1 MEFQACRKF
10 PFSNRSEQF
19 RIIIFSSEER
29 NEKRRICH
37 PSIRSWLSSWRIAT
51 RFRGSDIGGKSVT
64 VRIWGNVFGVTR
76 RRQESHRWFI
86 YAQWLIRPGFTP
98 KSCTC
103 VRARACAC
111 ARYRPRFTSYLRYRT
126 APRAG
131 REKNFFPLSFPIIPS
146 PSFKRTAFFSR
157 EKKEGE
163 NSLFLSFSFPSGSG
177 RD

>member
-1 MEFQACRKF
+1 M
-10 PFSNRSEQF
+10 
-19 RIIIFSSEER
+19 
-29 NEKRRICH
+29 
-37 PSIRSWLSSWRIAT
+37 
-51 RFRGSDIGGKSVT
+51 T

-103 VRARACAC
+103 VRARAYAC

-146 PSFKRTAFFSR
+146 LLLRERSSSLERRKEKRIRSFFPFLFPQAVDEIRD
-157 EKKEGE
+157 EGE
-163 NSLFLSFSFPSGSG
+163 IGAVKGGVIWRSNYEKERRIIEIIAGN
-177 RD
+177 